1 MFMPSYYEILH
12 VPTTASAAE
21 IQTAYEQQYNKWR
34 RLVTHHDPN
43 VVNQANQALQAL
55 ETIRTTLTDPS
66 KRAGYD
72 AGIGLSR
79 VGELA
84 DPTAILRKIPP
95 TPPSPERVS
104 ETAKDLHPRVD
115 VWICPQC
122 NAPSAVG
129 MRFCKN
135 CGQSIGAEY
144 PNCAKMVEVGARFC
158 PHCGTNIIK
167 PPENKKDREQQIV
180 NDWIMSVEKQNAQGS
195 AQYAAIA
202 TCWATA
208 TYEQVFSN
216 ITQSLNAFRFA
227 ARTFQVVS
235 ADPQRGIIVLDGQ
248 GFLLGNTTVHAYIL
262 KLGQMQG
269 TPIILRCYF
278 EGASPTPK
286 NFEGTILNGLLEQLQ
301 KSMELHSYP

>member
-1 MFMPSYYEILH
+1 MANYYGILK
-12 VPTTASAAE
+12 VQPTATIAE
-21 IQTAYEQQYNKWR
+21 IQTACEDQYNQWR

-43 VVNQANQALQAL
+43 IANQASQALQML

-72 AGIGLSR
+72 AGIGLSH

-84 DPTAILRKIPP
+84 DPTAILQGMPP
-95 TPPSPERVS
+95 TPPSTERVS

-115 VWICPQC
+115 VWLCPQC
-122 NAPSAVG
+122 NTPSAVG

-135 CGQSIGAEY
+135 CGQSIGEEC
-144 PNCAKMVEVGARFC
+144 PNCAKMVEVGAQFC
-158 PHCGTNIIK
+158 PHCGTKIIK
-167 PPENKKDREQQIV
+167 PPQNKKGREQQIV

-208 TYEQVFSN
+208 TYEQVFST

-227 ARTFQVVS
+227 ARTFQVIS
-235 ADPQRGIIVLDGQ
+235 ADLQRGIIVIDGQ
-248 GFLLGNTTVHAYIL
+248 GFLLGNTTVQAYIL
-262 KLGQMQG
+262 RLGQMQG

-286 NFEGTILNGLLEQLQ
+286 NFEGTVLNGLLEQLQ